1 VFFERLGVSILSWS
15 CLDQESRSQHFQEGC
30 LNDRENL
37 DTFKNLILTI
47 EKFWFC
53 LDITFQ
59 SQESQVRSRN
69 PLRHEFFGQ
78 SWQFVSILIESELIL
93 SFFLIDISQFVEIF
107 EPEVPH
113 CLEKSWLSQF
123 IHIVLMQILKSLN
136 FKNLDWEKKCFLN
149 MIDNLNNFQKL
160 VAPLRTIS
168 ISISIGLDCWDPQP

>member
-1 VFFERLGVSILSWS
+1 MSRSRVSISTLSRRLYRRLRKSWHFQK
-15 CLDQESRSQHFQEGC
+15 LDLDNREVLILSQHH
-30 LNDRENL
+30 LPVPRVS
-37 DTFKNLILTI
+37 I
-47 EKFWFC
+47 EIKKSIETW
-53 LDITFQ
+53 I
-59 SQESQVRSRN
+59 
-69 PLRHEFFGQ
+69 FGQ

-123 IHIVLMQILKSLN
+123 IHILLMQISKSLN

-160 VAPLRTIS
+160 VAPLRTIL